1 MHMHICLL
9 CACTCNDATCTY
21 VHTCTCNVTCH
32 MYMCMHMHMHMH
44 MHTCTHAHAHVHV
57 HMCTWTCTC
66 ICACACARA
75 HVVSTLVCGNY
86 QSSAE
91 NNHHKHGKPGTVPAN
106 AAVHRTQKSARAR
119 HHGPT
124 NKHSRST
131 RWKSPKCAAAQPT
144 RRRIMRRMRVALR
157 RPWRGPPSGCRV
169 VRRGRPAAS
178 RTMTWRR
185 RAACRCSRCRRWGCP
200 CRRSSPSPSSA

>member
-1 MHMHICLL
+1 MHMQ
-9 CACTCNDATCTY
+9 
-21 VHTCTCNVTCH
+21 CH
-32 MYMCMHMHMHMH
+32 MSHVHVHAHAHAHAHAH
-44 MHTCTHAHAHVHV
+44 MHTCTCTCACAHVHMDM
-57 HMCTWTCTC
+57 HMHMRMCMCTCTC
-66 ICACACARA
+66 C
-75 HVVSTLVCGNY
+75 LVCGNY

-106 AAVHRTQKSARAR
+106 AAVHRTQKSARAP

-124 NKHSRST
+124 NKQSRST

-178 RTMTWRR
+178 RTTTWRR

>member
-1 MHMHICLL
+1 MHMQ
-9 CACTCNDATCTY
+9 
-21 VHTCTCNVTCH
+21 CH
-32 MYMCMHMHMHMH
+32 MSHAHAQPHVHMHMHMHMH
-44 MHTCTHAHAHVHV
+44 MPCAHV
-57 HMCTWTCTC
+57 HMCTYVHMDMHMHNV
-66 ICACACARA
+66 
-75 HVVSTLVCGNY
+75 HVVVHVHMLSRHVSRVWGLE
-86 QSSAE
+86 SSAE
-91 NNHHKHGKPGTVPAN
+91 NSHHKRGKPTVPAN
-106 AAVHRTQKSARAR
+106 AAVHRTQKSARAP

-124 NKHSRST
+124 NKQSRST
-131 RWKSPKCAAAQPT
+131 RWKSPKYAAAPPT

-178 RTMTWRR
+178 RTTTWRR